1 MKYSDDEI
9 ARRYSSIENYP
20 SVNKA
25 AIREIIYFL
34 AEEISRN
41 TYLNI
46 MAQYHPCHKSFQ
58 FPLLDRPV
66 TREEFLEA
74 VNMAPRQGPKS
85 LDRVSPPTAR
95 AMFL

>member
-1 MKYSDDEI
+1 
-9 ARRYSSIENYP
+9 
-20 SVNKA
+20 
-25 AIREIIYFL
+25 
-34 AEEISRN
+34 
-41 TYLNI
+41 
-46 MAQYHPCHKSFQ
+46 MAQYHPCHKAFQ

-74 VNMAPRQGPKS
+74 VNMAQRQGLKR

>member
-1 MKYSDDEI
+1 MARLGNAAQDLRRLSLSDDEI
-9 ARRYSSIENYP
+9 ARRYSGIENYP

-25 AIREIIYFL
+25 ATREIIYFL

-58 FPLLDRPV
+58 FALL
-66 TREEFLEA
+66 
-74 VNMAPRQGPKS
+74 G
-85 LDRVSPPTAR
+85 R
-95 AMFL
+95 AGHRR